1 MRWHGIELRPYKPE
15 GSHFRDISRQLLV
28 GPEAGLACE
37 LRYFEIEPGGHSTLE
52 RHEHVHAVI
61 ILLGRGRVLV
71 GSGVHEVARFDLVSV
86 PALTWHQ
93 FRAPEDEAL
102 GFLCVVDVE
111 RDRPVRPT
119 RAELR
124 ELRSLPEIADF
135 IRS

>member
-52 RHEHVHAVI
+52 RHEHVHAVM

-71 GSGVHEVARFDLVSV
+71 GSGVHDVARFDLVSI

-93 FRAPEDEAL
+93 FRAPDDEAL

-135 IRS
+135 IRT

>member
-93 FRAPEDEAL
+93 FRAPDDEAL

-124 ELRSLPEIADF
+124 ELSSLPEIADF